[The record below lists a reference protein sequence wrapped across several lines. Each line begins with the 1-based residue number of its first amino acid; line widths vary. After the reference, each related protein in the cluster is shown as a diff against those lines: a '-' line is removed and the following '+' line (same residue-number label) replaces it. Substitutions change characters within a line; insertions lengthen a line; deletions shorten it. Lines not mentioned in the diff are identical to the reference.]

1 MCRRLDH
8 LKMRDLLRH
17 LHHQGHD
24 CCGAIPCGY
33 KTRKKHVWLEFSN
46 IDMLGPIFK
55 SDAVLSSTSFI
66 FCGNYRIEAL
76 FPSSLHV
83 QNASTCKVSKKL
95 GDLGISTSAISQSYG
110 CTHCIRNGFPP
121 LVRVSENVSQSPHF
135 MAIWV

>member
-83 QNASTCKVSKKL
+83 QNASKMQSLYNWVILAFPHPQFRNLTAALIVSF
-95 GDLGISTSAISQSYG
+95 
-110 CTHCIRNGFPP
+110 GFPP
-121 LVRVSENVSQSPHF
+121 LVRVSE
-135 MAIWV
+135 IWNPPISWQFGSDK